1 MDIVNLVPII
11 LALFLGFGITFIF
24 LSSRR
29 NKQEKDFPISKPR
42 RVEHD
47 ASIYFDTNGQLVVRN
62 LPPEYKLLFDNINQN
77 LESMGVSS
85 LTEKETKMVLKA
97 LPDLGKLSVSKTST
111 STSSPINQV
120 SNTQEISKLQ
130 SQIRN
135 LSEKYK
141 QLENVNKELRNENS
155 RLLSDLNEAKS
166 GGSPQQ
172 GTELQTLNSSNFF
185 VTRRKEKL
193 KSQLLNQTL
202 PEDNI
207 PTSFNDD
214 APPAPP
220 PPPPTN
226 QESPKITIRK
236 NTKEK
241 SANEL
246 EKSKSETKLSQV
258 RLELLEAIRNP
269 KALKHVTEEEKVNKR
284 KVMLEDKSIGAVIAR
299 ALVKRRNVIKTD
311 NENETS
317 NLDDLDKWI

>member
-1 MDIVNLVPII
+1 M
-11 LALFLGFGITFIF
+11 
-24 LSSRR
+24 
-29 NKQEKDFPISKPR
+29 
-42 RVEHD
+42 
-47 ASIYFDTNGQLVVRN
+47 
-62 LPPEYKLLFDNINQN
+62 
-77 LESMGVSS
+77 
-85 LTEKETKMVLKA
+85 
-97 LPDLGKLSVSKTST
+97 
-111 STSSPINQV
+111 
-120 SNTQEISKLQ
+120 
-130 SQIRN
+130 
-135 LSEKYK
+135 SEKYK

-172 GTELQTLNSSNFF
+172 GTELQTLNQSLIHQISLLQEEN
-185 VTRRKEKL
+185 EKL